1 MSDNED
7 TSNICQI
14 ATTPGDIKLYLEV
27 GYKDCYNFAE
37 MVFNN
42 IMKVTTGNAFK
53 IKIELTL
60 QEKETDSL

>member
-37 MVFNN
+37 WYL
-42 IMKVTTGNAFK
+42 I
-53 IKIELTL
+53 I
-60 QEKETDSL
+60 S